1 MAGYGGQTTKDGGD
15 GQGSLIEKGK
25 GGSSGLGGA
34 GGGGGFAGPGYDG
47 NGPNAGGR
55 GGLFGLNGGVST
67 GGGDGG
73 FGGGGG
79 GYSGGGGGQGA
90 LPIDYGF
97 NDAGGGGSFDSGR
110 NPLLVGDYRVGN
122 GEVQIIE
129 ISGVG
134 APVPE
139 PSTWVAMATGFT
151 ALGLIGLRRRGEA

>member
-1 MAGYGGQTTKDGGD
+1 
-15 GQGSLIEKGK
+15 
-25 GGSSGLGGA
+25 
-34 GGGGGFAGPGYDG
+34 
-47 NGPNAGGR
+47 
-55 GGLFGLNGGVST
+55 VST

-79 GYSGGGGGQGA
+79 DYSGGGGGQGA

-97 NDAGGGGSFDSGR
+97 NDAGGGGGGSFDSGR